1 MDTFHAMFWFDFF
14 IFGCAYFALCN
25 GFIQAVLLMSVFE
38 RRLSFQM
45 FYFVKNNHM
54 IILKWSWG
62 PGCTVSFTGG
72 ALVLQGLWWST
83 STDHVVK
90 HLVFLHLV
98 NNSWKNKQ
106 ANLYWMPAQ
115 SQFLLTSFKIKLS
128 FKTQLEDWIFVPPTG
143 HANWWYKSLHQYC
156 YCSVKIFISAVFW
169 KSHF

>member
-1 MDTFHAMFWFDFF
+1 MFWFDFF

-54 IILKWSWG
+54 NILKWSWG